1 MFGANMGEIIRF
13 VPKSERERACLIRE
27 ARGIYD
33 SIFPPGDP
41 VGEKQNKAP
50 VIHTVSGANAHRND
64 GVLLS

>member
-1 MFGANMGEIIRF
+1 MGEIIRF
-13 VPKSERERACLIRE
+13 VPKSERERVRLIRE

-33 SIFPPGDP
+33 SIFPPSDP